1 MIHFSIK
8 TMVLA
13 AGLICAL
20 SLAPGLAR
28 ASSVSAVIDQVD
40 QEYAAGQ
47 MDQATHDD
55 LVLTLS
61 KADGAGAEQHQ
72 AAVEAFNLLVSVYS
86 GSSLNS
92 DAASRIAAAAEGL

>member
-1 MIHFSIK
+1 MHFTVK
-8 TMVLA
+8 TMVLVV
-13 AGLICAL
+13 GLIGVL
-20 SLAPGLAR
+20 FLTPGLAR

-61 KADGAGAEQHQ
+61 KADGAGSEQHQ
-72 AAVEAFNLLVSVYS
+72 AAVEAFNLLVTVYS
-86 GSSLNS
+86 GSSLN
-92 DAASRIAAAAEGL
+92 AAAAGRISTAAEGL